1 MQLLSITF
9 SLINSHNA
17 SNLSSKQRLPCS
29 KQQRSLQLRDW
40 KLLYGGLGLFLY
52 LRSSDFPEVNGWRC
66 GEWRIRMDD
75 HYRRW
80 YWIRLSNQQS
90 HQRARWHLAS
100 RCGSMRT
107 DLCSNLSR
115 WRAGCKWPQIRRQAT
130 IPGCKQQY
138 AIVHWQY
145 WSGAA
150 TPSVLCWLDDWD
162 PNMERGQ
169 GRENNQGM
177 RAGSERKRAGRLLAI
192 WFWSSSRLFSNS

>member
-1 MQLLSITF
+1 MRAIHLQNNGYLVANNNEVYNFGTG
-9 SLINSHNA
+9 
-17 SNLSSKQRLPCS
+17 NLSMKAWVYSS
-29 KQQRSLQLRDW
+29 T
-40 KLLYGGLGLFLY
+40 GGPVISRKSTAGG
-52 LRSSDFPEVNGWRC
+52 V
-66 GEWRIRMDD
+66 GEWRIRMDE